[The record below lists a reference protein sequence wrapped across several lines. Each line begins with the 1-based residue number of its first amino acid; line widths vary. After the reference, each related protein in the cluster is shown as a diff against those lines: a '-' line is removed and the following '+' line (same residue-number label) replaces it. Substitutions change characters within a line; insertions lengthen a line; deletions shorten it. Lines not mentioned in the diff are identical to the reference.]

1 MTTQPFGARLEGVAL
16 RYRRGEAPAL
26 DDLDLTIR
34 PGVITGLLGRNGA
47 GKSTLGALLAG
58 WRRPSAGRVLVGPD
72 GALEN
77 PFENTWTATGTQL
90 VRESGDHW
98 EGTAA
103 RDTLAYH
110 SEVRPGWDG
119 DLADHLAGLFGL
131 DLGTHPENLSRG
143 QRSALGI
150 VVGLASR
157 APLTLLD
164 ESYLGLD
171 AAHRYAFYDA
181 LLADYAEHPR
191 TIVLSTHLIGEAERL
206 FEDVVVLDRGK
217 VLLAESAD
225 DVRARGVTLTGPT
238 AEVHRAAGDRPVL
251 ARQSLGAT
259 TRVTLDGALT
269 AAERDAARAAGLEV
283 GGVSV
288 QDLFVHLTGGATGA
302 TVDPEEQR

>member
-1 MTTQPFGARLEGVAL
+1 MTPQPFGARLEGVTL
-16 RYRRGEAPAL
+16 RYRRDDAPAL
-26 DDLDLTIR
+26 ENLDLTIR

-47 GKSTLGALLAG
+47 GKSTLAALLAG
-58 WRRPSAGRVLVGPD
+58 WRRPTAGRVLVGPGD
-72 GALEN
+72 ALED

-110 SEVRPGWDG
+110 AEVRPGWDA
-119 DLADHLAGLFGL
+119 DLAEHLVELFGL
-131 DLGTHPENLSRG
+131 DVGTHPERLSRG

-157 APLTLLD
+157 APLTILD

-171 AAHRYAFYDA
+171 AAHRYAFYDV

-191 TIVLSTHLIGEAERL
+191 TIVLSSHLIGEVERL
-206 FEDVVVLDRGK
+206 FEDVVILDRGR

-225 DVRARGVTLTGPT
+225 DVRARGVTLTGT
-238 AEVHRAAGDRPVL
+238 AADVARVAGDRTVL
-251 ARQSLGAT
+251 ARQQLGAT
-259 TRVTLDGALT
+259 TQVTLDGALS
-269 AAERDAARAAGLEV
+269 AEEHAAARAAGLDV

-288 QDLFVHLTGGATGA
+288 QDLFVHLTGGAGA
-302 TVDPEEQR
+302 APAPEEER